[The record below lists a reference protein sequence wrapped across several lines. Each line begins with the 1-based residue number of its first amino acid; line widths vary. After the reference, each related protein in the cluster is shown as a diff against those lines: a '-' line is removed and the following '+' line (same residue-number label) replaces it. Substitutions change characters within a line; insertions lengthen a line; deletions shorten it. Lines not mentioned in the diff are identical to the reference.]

1 MSVNGE
7 YQRILGNLVAFLERT
22 PVPGSEDW
30 IRELEATA
38 RAGRGNVSLAA
49 DRTLAFL
56 QEKSAPSFASPL
68 EIEEFARL
76 QEHLASICSVVL
88 GR

>member
-1 MSVNGE
+1 MSVNSE
-7 YQRILGNLVAFLERT
+7 YQRILSNLVAFLERT
-22 PVPGSEDW
+22 PVPGSDDW

-38 RAGRGNVSLAA
+38 RVGRDNVSTAA

-56 QEKSAPSFASPL
+56 LEQPAPSFTSPL

-76 QEHLASICSVVL
+76 QEHLTSICSVVL